1 MIKNENG
8 RSMIEMLGVL
18 AIIGVLSVG
27 GIAGYSKAM
36 MKYKVNKTIEQIT
49 HTAAAI
55 KTAYMQQPQTHIAC
69 DDYNLDDCWEHG
81 KYAELDSPT
90 AIAIGA
96 VSDEMISESGDS
108 LQNVF
113 GGIVNIFGVYASED
127 LNLYGTGFAI
137 DYRGVPKE
145 ACIALA
151 TYDWTGVFQGLSI
164 EKIEG
169 MPGYALILSDAANCY
184 DNSGY
189 YSQEGYAWVAQGC
202 KSNPINRVTL
212 SPADAAL
219 GCSCED
225 NLCDIAFVTND

>member
-36 MKYKVNKTIEQIT
+36 LQYKVNKTIEQIT

-55 KTAYMQQPQTHIAC
+55 KTAYMQQPETHVNE
-69 DDYNLDDCWEHG
+69 YNDTDG
-81 KYAELDSPT
+81 KYAELNSPT

-96 VSDEMISESGDS
+96 VSDEMISESGNS

-113 GGIVNIFGVYASED
+113 GGEIGIIGVYASED
-127 LNLYGTGFAI
+127 DSLYGTGFAI

-164 EKIEG
+164 QKIEG
-169 MPGYALILSDAANCY
+169 MPNYAIMLSDAANCY
-184 DNSGY
+184 DNSWY
-189 YSQEGYAWVAQGC
+189 YSQEGLAWVAQGC
-202 KSNPINRVTL
+202 KSNPINRVTF

>member
-36 MKYKVNKTIEQIT
+36 LQYKVNKTIEQIT

-55 KTAYMQQPQTHIAC
+55 KTAYMQQPETHVNE
-69 DDYNLDDCWEHG
+69 YNDTVG
-81 KYAELDSPT
+81 KYAELNSPT

-96 VSDEMISESGDS
+96 VSDEMISESGNS

-113 GGIVNIFGVYASED
+113 GGEIGIIGVYASED
-127 LNLYGTGFAI
+127 DSLYGTGFAI

-164 EKIEG
+164 QKIEG
-169 MPGYALILSDAANCY
+169 MPNYAIMLSDAANCY
-184 DNSGY
+184 DNSWY
-189 YSQEGYAWVAQGC
+189 YSQEGLAWVAQGC
-202 KSNPINRVTL
+202 KSNPINRVTF

>member
-1 MIKNENG
+1 MLKNENG

-55 KTAYMQQPQTHIAC
+55 KTAYMQQPKTHIAC
-69 DDYNLDDCWEHG
+69 DDYTPDDCWEDG
-81 KYAELDSPT
+81 KYMELDPST
-90 AIAIGA
+90 AIALGA
-96 VSDEMISESGDS
+96 VSDEMISESGNS

-113 GGIVNIFGVYASED
+113 GGEIFITTVFAGED
-127 LNLYGTGFAI
+127 INLQGNGFAI

-164 EKIEG
+164 EKIEY
-169 MPGYALILSDAANCY
+169 MPTYVLMLSDAANCG
-184 DNSGY
+184 DNTWY
-189 YSQEGYAWVAQGC
+189 YSQEGLAWVAQGC

-219 GCSCED
+219 GCTCED

>member
-55 KTAYMQQPQTHIAC
+55 KTAYMQQPQTHLAC
-69 DDYNLDDCWEHG
+69 YDYNPDDCWEDG
-81 KYAELDSPT
+81 KYYELDSPT

-113 GGIVNIFGVYASED
+113 GGIVYTTGVFASED
-127 LNLYGTGFAI
+127 GNSLGTGFAI

-151 TYDWTGVFQGLSI
+151 TYDWTGIFQGLSI
-164 EKIEG
+164 EKMQG
-169 MPGYALILSDAANCY
+169 MPNYAEILYDAANCY
-184 DNSGY
+184 DNSWY

>member
-55 KTAYMQQPQTHIAC
+55 KTAYMQQPETHVNEY
-69 DDYNLDDCWEHG
+69 DETNG
-81 KYAELDSPT
+81 KYTELNPST
-90 AIAIGA
+90 AIALGA
-96 VSDEMISESGDS
+96 VSDEMISESGNS

-113 GGIVNIFGVYASED
+113 GGIVYTRGDVCASD
-127 LNLYGTGFAI
+127 DNLLGTGFAI

-164 EKIEG
+164 QKIKD
-169 MPGYALILSDAANCY
+169 MPNFALLLSDAANCV
-184 DNSGY
+184 DNSWY
-189 YSQEGYAWVAQGC
+189 YSQEGVAWIAQGC

-219 GCSCED
+219 GCTCED